1 VIENSILAK
10 NRQGKKALVLGMK
23 FISTEVVEYAA
34 FTGFDAINLDG
45 EHGLFSPETVD
56 LICRVA
62 NGYGMSVTAR
72 VPNIDPSTINR
83 WLDRGIQGILG
94 PHIESGDEAQALV
107 DACLYPP
114 EGWRSWG
121 GGRGNEMGD
130 AQVIKEKHGT
140 QLALARWANA
150 NMIVSGQIESRKG
163 LDNLDDIV
171 KVDGLRWL
179 TGGPNDMAASLGH
192 PGEPNHP
199 EVRAA
204 YADMERRVRAA
215 GKGLMSDLEAS
226 MRFDVALI
234 DTFRSF
240 LNAHRDDRVRA

>member
-1 VIENSILAK
+1 VIENTILAK
-10 NRQGKKALVLGMK
+10 NRQGRKALVLGMK
-23 FISTEVVEYAA
+23 FISTEIIEYAA

-56 LICRVA
+56 LVCRVA

-72 VPNIDPSTINR
+72 VPNIDSSTINR

-94 PHIESGDEAQALV
+94 PHIESGDEAQALA

-130 AQVIKEKHGT
+130 AQTIKEKHGS

-150 NMIVSGQIESRKG
+150 NMIVAGQIESRKG
-163 LDNLDDIV
+163 LDNLDDIL
-171 KVDGLRWL
+171 KVEGIRWL

-199 EVRAA
+199 EVQEA
-204 YADMERRVRAA
+204 YADVARRVRAA
-215 GKGLMSDLEAS
+215 GKGLMSDFEAS
-226 MRFDVALI
+226 MRFEVDLMEK
-234 DTFRSF
+234 FREF
-240 LNAHRDDRVRA
+240 LTGHRDDPVAG